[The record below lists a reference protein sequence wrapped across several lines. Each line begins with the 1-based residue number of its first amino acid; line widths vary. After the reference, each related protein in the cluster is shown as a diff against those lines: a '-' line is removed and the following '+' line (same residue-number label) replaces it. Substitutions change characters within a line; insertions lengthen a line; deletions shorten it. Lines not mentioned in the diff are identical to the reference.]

1 MNAKLP
7 PAARAQPWR
16 SGPGLARTVRR
27 SRESA
32 GLTVSELARR
42 ARVGRKFLHEL
53 EGGKET
59 LRADKVFDVLSVLGL
74 EMNVLPARAGG
85 SARAKAWLRRNRAA
99 LDAYN
104 RHVEEHGV
112 FSEGLRSF

>member
-7 PAARAQPWR
+7 PAAKAHTWR
-16 SGPGLARTVRR
+16 SGPGLGRAVRR

-42 ARVGRKFLHEL
+42 AGVGRKFLHEL

-74 EMNVLPARAGG
+74 EMSVVPARAGG
-85 SARAKAWLRRNRAA
+85 GAQAKAWLRRNRAA
-99 LDAYN
+99 LEAYN
-104 RHVEEHGV
+104 EHVEKHGV